1 MATNTAVKKPAYVPE
16 RSDIVWI
23 QHDPQAGKEMK
34 GMHPMLV
41 IST

>member
-1 MATNTAVKKPAYVPE
+1 MASGVGVKKLAFVPE

-41 IST
+41 I